1 MKTRILVLGLA
12 LVLAACGQSPAEREQ
27 TADAFAT
34 PFYLIGKVP
43 ACVGTGIIDGP
54 MLAAAALANGHLSRT
69 ELEARQEM
77 VDGLTDNCGPP
88 YAVYPPPAPAPL
100 PPPPVAP

>member
-1 MKTRILVLGLA
+1 MKSRILVFGLA
-12 LVLAACGQSPAEREQ
+12 LALAACGQSPEEREQ
-27 TADAFAT
+27 TADTFAT

-43 ACVGTGIIDGP
+43 ACVGTGIISGP
-54 MLAAAALANGHLSRT
+54 MLAASALANGHLSRT

-88 YAVYPPPAPAPL
+88 YAVYPPPPAPL
-100 PPPPVAP
+100 PPPPVTP

>member
-1 MKTRILVLGLA
+1 MKSRILVLGLA
-12 LVLAACGQSPAEREQ
+12 LVLAACGQSPAGREE

-54 MLAAAALANGHLSRT
+54 MLAAAALGNGYLSRT

-77 VDGLTDNCGPP
+77 VDGLTENCGPP
-88 YAVYPPPAPAPL
+88 YTVQPPPPAAL
-100 PPPPVAP
+100 PPPPVVP